1 MDPFK
6 ARGVVARIVPVVA
19 YEAQGDT
26 NMDDGRGPMRHIGWF
41 LNEDLAREA
50 AKGQGAMG
58 TPGYV
63 RNLTCDAVIY
73 TDPKTNKEV
82 IRRIGEVLAIEF
94 DDTDEVRARALAKL
108 SPKERQVLG
117 LK

>member
-6 ARGVVARIVPVVA
+6 ARGIVARIVPVVA

-26 NMDDGRGPMRHIGWF
+26 NMDDGRGPGRHIGWV
-41 LNEDLAREA
+41 LSEDRAREA
-50 AKGQGAMG
+50 IVGQGAMG

-73 TDPKTNKEV
+73 IDPKTNKEI
-82 IRRIGEVLAIEF
+82 IRRVGEVIDLEF

-108 SPKERQVLG
+108 TLKERKALG